1 MVKIAIFN
9 KQCKD
14 TEIIKNNKINGVK
27 FCILLTYWINFSRST
42 KQIYLFCSR
51 LIKIFVPLQS
61 V

>member
-27 FCILLTYWINFSRST
+27 FCILLTYL
-42 KQIYLFCSR
+42 YLCAR
-51 LIKIFVPLQS
+51 LAKG
-61 V
+61 